1 MDEESKHEL
10 GCLVNAIFTG
20 CGAPW
25 EHESSVAK
33 LLVRELGGAASYCI
47 PDTQFLDFARKSH
60 LATEPEDLQ
69 EARRILRD
77 IERLGIPFVSV
88 TWQLQ
93 NEGIQ
98 KFIESYNALM
108 QPLAVKYQEFLSA
121 HIRAVSS

>member
-1 MDEESKHEL
+1 
-10 GCLVNAIFTG
+10 
-20 CGAPW
+20 
-25 EHESSVAK
+25 
-33 LLVRELGGAASYCI
+33 
-47 PDTQFLDFARKSH
+47 LDFARKWY

-77 IERLGIPFVSV
+77 IERLGLPFAYV

>member
-1 MDEESKHEL
+1 
-10 GCLVNAIFTG
+10 
-20 CGAPW
+20 
-25 EHESSVAK
+25 
-33 LLVRELGGAASYCI
+33 
-47 PDTQFLDFARKSH
+47 LDFARKWY
-60 LATEPEDLQ
+60 LATEPEDRQ

-77 IERLGIPFVSV
+77 IERLGLPFAYV

-108 QPLAVKYQEFLSA
+108 QALAVKYQEFLSA

>member
-1 MDEESKHEL
+1 
-10 GCLVNAIFTG
+10 V
-20 CGAPW
+20 
-25 EHESSVAK
+25 
-33 LLVRELGGAASYCI
+33 
-47 PDTQFLDFARKSH
+47 
-60 LATEPEDLQ
+60 ATEPEDRQ

-77 IERLGIPFVSV
+77 IERLGIPFVYV

-93 NEGIQ
+93 NEGSQ

>member
-1 MDEESKHEL
+1 M
-10 GCLVNAIFTG
+10 
-20 CGAPW
+20 
-25 EHESSVAK
+25 
-33 LLVRELGGAASYCI
+33 
-47 PDTQFLDFARKSH
+47 DFARKWY

-77 IERLGIPFVSV
+77 IERLGLPFAYV

-108 QPLAVKYQEFLSA
+108 QSLAVKYQEFLSA